1 MSFSQT
7 SYHKVGRSSGGGGG
21 IAKGFSTCSV
31 SGGGGEEKNSGGSRS
46 GGHFGSQSLLS
57 LGGNKKISIS
67 VHSGG
72 GCGSG
77 GGGGGYGGAGGGG
90 YGGAGGGGYGGGGRG
105 YGGGLGGGAGG
116 LGGGGGDPGFP
127 VCPPGGI
134 QQVTINQSLLTPFK
148 VDIDP
153 SIQKVRTEEREQIKV
168 LNNKFATFIDKVRFL
183 EQQNQV
189 LETKWRLLQEQ
200 GQTGGSKKSNIEPL
214 FEAYINN
221 LNKQLDGLTNDKG
234 RLDSELKSMQVLV
247 EDFKKKYED
256 EINKHATAENDFVVL
271 KKDVDA
277 AYMKK
282 VELEAKVD
290 SLTDEINFL
299 RALYDA
305 ELSHVQV
312 QSSDTSVVLS
322 MDNNRDLNLE
332 DIIRDV
338 KCQYEQIAARS
349 KAEAEAAYDHK
360 YKQLE
365 QTAGKH
371 GDSLKNTKSE
381 ISELNRMIQRLKS
394 EIENVKKQIAKLQ
407 ASIAEAEKRGEAA
420 LTDAKAK
427 LSELEAALKKAKED
441 LATQLRDYQQLM
453 NVKLA
458 LDIEIAT
465 YRALLEG
472 EEDRISGQVTN
483 NVSISVRS
491 SGSSSEVYTS
501 GGGGGYG
508 PSGGECYGSRGGG
521 GDRGRF
527 SSGGGGG
534 KQYGSPQGSSSGY
547 NCSGGSRRPVAI
559 ASTTCKTK
567 NTY

>member
-1 MSFSQT
+1 MACTQK
-7 SYHKVGRSSGGGGG
+7 SYHKGGTSSGGDGGR
-21 IAKGFSTCSV
+21 AKGFSTCSV
-31 SGGGGEEKNSGGSRS
+31 GGGGGGGRISGGSRS
-46 GGHFGSQSLLS
+46 GGNFGSRSVVS
-57 LGGNKKISIS
+57 LGGNKRISISATS

-72 GCGSG
+72 VSGGGG
-77 GGGGGYGGAGGGG
+77 GGGGGYGGGGFA
-90 YGGAGGGGYGGGGRG
+90 GGAGGW
-105 YGGGLGGGAGG
+105 
-116 LGGGGGDPGFP
+116 GGGGGDPGFP

-134 QQVTINQSLLTPFK
+134 QHVTINQSLLTPFK

-153 SIQKVRTEEREQIKV
+153 TIQKVRTEEREQIKV

-183 EQQNQV
+183 EQQNKV

-234 RLDSELKSMQVLV
+234 RLDTELKSMQVLV

-256 EINKHATAENDFVVL
+256 EINKHATAENEFVVL

-277 AYMKK
+277 AYIKK

-305 ELSHVQV
+305 ELSQIQVQV
-312 QSSDTSVVLS
+312 SDTSVILS

-371 GDSLKNTKSE
+371 GDSLKNTKTE

-407 ASIAEAEKRGEAA
+407 ASIAEAEKHGEAA

-427 LSELEAALKKAKED
+427 LNELEVALKKAKED

-472 EEDRISGQVTN
+472 EECRISGQVTN
-483 NVSISVRS
+483 NVSISVIS
-491 SGSSSEVYTS
+491 SGSSSGVYTAGGGGGGYGS
-501 GGGGGYG
+501 GGGGGVGYG
-508 PSGGECYGSRGGG
+508 PSGGECYGPGGG
-521 GDRGRF
+521 GGGGGRYGSGGGGGYG
-527 SSGGGGG
+527 SSGGGGI
-534 KQYGSPQGSSSGY
+534 QHESSQGSCSGF
-547 NCSGGSRRPVAI
+547 NRSGGSRR
-559 ASTTCKTK
+559 
-567 NTY
+567 

>member
-1 MSFSQT
+1 MACSQK
-7 SYHKVGRSSGGGGG
+7 SYHKGGTSSGGDGGR
-21 IAKGFSTCSV
+21 AKGFSTCSV
-31 SGGGGEEKNSGGSRS
+31 GGGGGGRRISGGSRS
-46 GGHFGSQSLLS
+46 GGNFGSRSVVS
-57 LGGNKKISIS
+57 LGGNKRISIS
-67 VHSGG
+67 ATSVH
-72 GCGSG
+72 G
-77 GGGGGYGGAGGGG
+77 GGGSGGAGGGE
-90 YGGAGGGGYGGGGRG
+90 GYGGGGF
-105 YGGGLGGGAGG
+105 GGGAGG
-116 LGGGGGDPGFP
+116 WGGGGGDPGFP

-153 SIQKVRTEEREQIKV
+153 TIQKVRTEEREQIKV

-183 EQQNQV
+183 EQQNKV

-234 RLDSELKSMQVLV
+234 RLDTELKSMQVLV

-256 EINKHATAENDFVVL
+256 EINKHATAENEFVVL

-305 ELSHVQV
+305 ELSQIQVQV
-312 QSSDTSVVLS
+312 SDTSVILS

-365 QTAGKH
+365 QTAGHH

-394 EIENVKKQIAKLQ
+394 EIENVKKQIVKLQ
-407 ASIAEAEKRGEAA
+407 ASIAEAEKHGEAA

-427 LSELEAALKKAKED
+427 LNELEVALKKAKED

-472 EEDRISGQVTN
+472 EECRISGQVTN
-483 NVSISVRS
+483 NVSISVIS
-491 SGSSSEVYTS
+491 SGSSSGVYTAGGGGGGYGS
-501 GGGGGYG
+501 GGGGGVGYG
-508 PSGGECYGSRGGG
+508 PSGGECYGPGGG
-521 GDRGRF
+521 GGGGGRYGSGGGGGYG
-527 SSGGGGG
+527 SSGGGGI
-534 KQYGSPQGSSSGY
+534 QHESSQGSCSGF
-547 NCSGGSRRPVAI
+547 NRSGGSRR
-559 ASTTCKTK
+559 
-567 NTY
+567 

>member
-1 MSFSQT
+1 MACTQK
-7 SYHKVGRSSGGGGG
+7 SYHKGGTSSGGDGGR
-21 IAKGFSTCSV
+21 AKGFSTCSV
-31 SGGGGEEKNSGGSRS
+31 GGGGGGGRISGGSRS
-46 GGHFGSQSLLS
+46 GGTFGSRSVVS
-57 LGGNKKISIS
+57 LGGNKRISIS
-67 VHSGG
+67 ATSVHGGGVSGG
-72 GCGSG
+72 GG
-77 GGGGGYGGAGGGG
+77 GGGGGYGGGGF
-90 YGGAGGGGYGGGGRG
+90 
-105 YGGGLGGGAGG
+105 GGGAGG
-116 LGGGGGDPGFP
+116 WGGGGGDPGFP

-153 SIQKVRTEEREQIKV
+153 TIQKVRTEEREQIKV

-183 EQQNQV
+183 EQQNKV

-256 EINKHATAENDFVVL
+256 EINKHATAENEFVVL

-305 ELSHVQV
+305 ELSQMQGQV
-312 QSSDTSVVLS
+312 SDTSVVLS

-365 QTAGKH
+365 QTAGQH

-407 ASIAEAEKRGEAA
+407 ASIAEAENRGEAA
-420 LTDAKAK
+420 IKDAKAK
-427 LSELEAALKKAKED
+427 LSELEAALQKAKSD

-472 EEDRISGQVTN
+472 EECRISGQVTN
-483 NVSISVRS
+483 NVSISVIS
-491 SGSSSEVYTS
+491 SGSSSAVYTS
-501 GGGGGYG
+501 GGGGGGGGYGSGGGGGVGYG
-508 PSGGECYGSRGGG
+508 PSGGECYGPGSRGGG
-521 GDRGRF
+521 GGRYGSGGGGGYG
-527 SSGGGGG
+527 SSGGGGI
-534 KQYGSPQGSSSGY
+534 QYESSQGSCSGY
-547 NCSGGSRRPVAI
+547 NRSGGSRH
-559 ASTTCKTK
+559 
-567 NTY
+567 

>member
-1 MSFSQT
+1 MSYSQT
-7 SYHKVGRSSGGGGG
+7 SYRTSVKRGGGGGGGSGGGG
-21 IAKGFSTCSV
+21 KGFSSCSV
-31 SGGGGEEKNSGGSRS
+31 GGGGRISGGSQY
-46 GGHFGSQSLLS
+46 GGKFGSRSLLS
-57 LGGNKKISIS
+57 LGGSKRISIS
-67 VHSGG
+67 TSSVGG
-72 GCGSG
+72 SYGSG
-77 GGGGGYGGAGGGG
+77 GGGGGYGG
-90 YGGAGGGGYGGGGRG
+90 GGYGGGG
-105 YGGGLGGGAGG
+105 GGLG
-116 LGGGGGDPGFP
+116 GGGGGDPGFP

-134 QQVTINQSLLTPFK
+134 QQVTINKSLLTPLK

-153 SIQKVRTEEREQIKV
+153 NIQKIKTEERGKIRD
-168 LNNKFATFIDKVRFL
+168 LNNKFASFIDKVRFL

-200 GQTGGSKKSNIEPL
+200 GQTGGSKKPNLDPI
-214 FEAYINN
+214 FEAYISN
-221 LNKQLDGLTNDKG
+221 LNKQLDGLTNERG
-234 RLDSELKSMQVLV
+234 RLDSEQKSMQVLV

-256 EINKHATAENDFVVL
+256 EINKRTSAENEFVLL
-271 KKDVDA
+271 KKDVDV

-305 ELSHVQV
+305 ELSQVQV

-349 KAEAEAAYDHK
+349 KAEAEAVYDHK

-381 ISELNRMIQRLKS
+381 ISELNRMIQRLRS
-394 EIENVKKQIAKLQ
+394 EIENVKKQIVKLQ
-407 ASIAEAEKRGEAA
+407 ASIVEAEKIGEAA
-420 LTDAKAK
+420 IKDAKAK

-441 LATQLRDYQQLM
+441 LAHQLRDYQQLM

-472 EEDRISGQVTN
+472 EECRISGQITN
-483 NVSISVRS
+483 SVSISVIS
-491 SGSSSEVYTS
+491 SGSSSGVYTS
-501 GGGGGYG
+501 GGGGG
-508 PSGGECYGSRGGG
+508 GGY
-521 GDRGRF
+521 

-534 KQYGSPQGSSSGY
+534 YESSGGGGAQYGASQGSRSG
-547 NCSGGSRRPVAI
+547 S
-559 ASTTCKTK
+559 KH
-567 NTY
+567 